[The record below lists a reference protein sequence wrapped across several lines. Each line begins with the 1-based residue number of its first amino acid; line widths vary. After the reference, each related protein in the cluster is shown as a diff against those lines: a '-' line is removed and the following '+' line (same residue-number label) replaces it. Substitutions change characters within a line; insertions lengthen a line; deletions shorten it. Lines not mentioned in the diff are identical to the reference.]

1 MGDMEEIINRVAQ
14 SALVS
19 LDLEELYPVGKRVV
33 YDLKDNLFQGL
44 ILKEKDFRTFLREYD
59 WLAYQ
64 DAHVAIMCSVD
75 AILPT
80 WAYMLV
86 SLHLQPYAKTI
97 VQGDLQTLESELF
110 RQVID
115 SLDVEVWRDKKVV
128 VKGCS
133 KLPVPLSAYT
143 YIASRL
149 RPVVASLMFGEPCS
163 TVPLYKTTT
172 KKTPHE

>member
-1 MGDMEEIINRVAQ
+1 MDEIINRVAQ

-19 LDLEELYPVGKRVV
+19 FDLEELYPAGKRVV

-44 ILKEKDFRTFLREYD
+44 ILKEKDFRTFLRAHD
-59 WLAYQ
+59 WSAY
-64 DAHVAIMCSVD
+64 AGCHVAVTCSVE

-86 SLHLQPYAKTI
+86 ALHLEPHATTI
-97 VQGDLQTLESELF
+97 VHGDMEALESTLF
-110 RQVID
+110 RKLID
-115 SLDVEVWRDKKVV
+115 GLDVEVWRDKKVV

-133 KLPVPLSAYT
+133 KLPVHISAYT
-143 YIASRL
+143 HLAYRL

-163 TVPLYKTTT
+163 TVPLYKNAT
-172 KKTPHE
+172 KSGIQ